1 MKLKRG
7 KSLLETSLSSD
18 QHLSPILCVR
28 SAAVLNPSPSFQLV
42 VREMNRLGMMVDLS
56 HASVHT
62 MKDALEASKAPVI
75 FSHSSAFALCNSS
88 RNVPDDVLK
97 LVVRIF
103 FNISTL
109 KCAWI
114 NPTCSPVGRQCS
126 GFLLWM
132 VLNSNANYPE
142 GCGGIFFEMLV
153 PSYLTTRPHVA

>member
-7 KSLLETSLSSD
+7 KPLLQASLSSD
-18 QHLSPILCVR
+18 QHLSPILCFL
-28 SAAVLNPSPSFQLV
+28 SARVLKPSPSFQLV

-97 LVVRIF
+97 LVVSF
-103 FNISTL
+103 F
-109 KCAWI
+109 
-114 NPTCSPVGRQCS
+114 
-126 GFLLWM
+126 
-132 VLNSNANYPE
+132 
-142 GCGGIFFEMLV
+142 
-153 PSYLTTRPHVA
+153 